1 LWFCRNSFCD
11 DWKRTRLVAAELTFT
26 RRFLMNKPIHKAR
39 AALCF
44 AALTLLSF
52 YSFAKDKPKDST
64 VNLHGAIMDSQ
75 CAFNVHSDAHSHE
88 WMTKRGVQ
96 GATDEESCT
105 RHCVKDMG
113 GSYVLVVKKDVYKL
127 DDQVKAE
134 QFAGKKVKL
143 SGTLDGETHTLH
155 IFDLE
160 EEK

>member
-1 LWFCRNSFCD
+1 MDKFMNQAR
-11 DWKRTRLVAAELTFT
+11 VAF
-26 RRFLMNKPIHKAR
+26 F
-39 AALCF
+39 F
-44 AALTLLSF
+44 AAVALLSL
-52 YSFAKDKPKDST
+52 YSFAKDKPKDAT
-64 VNLHGAIMDSQ
+64 VSLHGAIMDSQ

-134 QFAGKKVKL
+134 QFAGKKVKING
-143 SGTLDGETHTLH
+143 SLDAETHTLH
-155 IFDLE
+155 VFDME
-160 EEK
+160 QDK

>member
-1 LWFCRNSFCD
+1 MNNSIC
-11 DWKRTRLVAAELTFT
+11 KMRVGLA
-26 RRFLMNKPIHKAR
+26 
-39 AALCF
+39 F
-44 AALTLLSF
+44 AALALFSF

-64 VNLHGAIMDSQ
+64 VSLHGAIMDSQ

-96 GATDEESCT
+96 GATDEASCT
-105 RHCVKDMG
+105 HHCVKDMG

-143 SGTLDGETHTLH
+143 NGTLDAETHTLH

-160 EEK
+160 EDK